1 MLDSA
6 GRMFTSNAKLKTTT
20 RTEPRASAVRGA
32 FRATPS
38 GAPKQVPTTLPP
50 KPAPAPIPKTPS
62 APVESTAR
70 EYFYRVGEEFC

>member
-1 MLDSA
+1 MLDFA

-38 GAPKQVPTTLPP
+38 GAPKQVPTSLPP

-62 APVESTAR
+62 APAASTGG
-70 EYFYRVGEEFC
+70 EYFYHIAEEFY